1 MNTPALP
8 LSRPKWLHPA
18 LWSSLGAAAIL
29 AACAGWMGPRTI
41 DIPREDLQ
49 AKLSQK
55 FPISKQVLGYLDV
68 TASRPQLTMLPQSG
82 RISAQVDLKID
93 DTMFR
98 KLHEGWVQASFGLRY
113 EPLDQTVRLDQV
125 TLDEVSLPTLP
136 SYFLDSLKRLGNQ
149 VARDNLQGYVIKQ
162 FKPDD
167 LQKVDRMGYQVAGL
181 RVTASGLAVDLVPK
195 PDKTADASPSR

>member
-1 MNTPALP
+1 MNTPAMRLRLGRP
-8 LSRPKWLHPA
+8 AFLLSLA
-18 LWSSLGAAAIL
+18 TATVL

-82 RISAQVDLKID
+82 RISAQVDFKID

-98 KLHEGWVQASFGLRY
+98 KLHQGWVQASFGLRY

-162 FKPDD
+162 LKPDD

-195 PDKTADASPSR
+195 PEATASR

>member
-1 MNTPALP
+1 MRLRLGRPAFL
-8 LSRPKWLHPA
+8 LSLA
-18 LWSSLGAAAIL
+18 TATVL

-82 RISAQVDLKID
+82 RISAQVDFKID

-162 FKPDD
+162 LKPDD

-195 PDKTADASPSR
+195 PEATASR

>member
-1 MNTPALP
+1 MNTPAMRLRLGRP
-8 LSRPKWLHPA
+8 AFLLSLA
-18 LWSSLGAAAIL
+18 TATVL

-82 RISAQVDLKID
+82 RISAQVDFKID

-162 FKPDD
+162 LKPDD

-195 PDKTADASPSR
+195 ASKTADASPVR

>member
-1 MNTPALP
+1 MNTPAMRLRLGRP
-8 LSRPKWLHPA
+8 AFLLSLA
-18 LWSSLGAAAIL
+18 TATVL

-82 RISAQVDLKID
+82 RISAQVDFKID

-162 FKPDD
+162 LKPDD

-195 PDKTADASPSR
+195 PEATASR

>member
-1 MNTPALP
+1 MNTPAMRLRLGRP
-8 LSRPKWLHPA
+8 AFLLSLA
-18 LWSSLGAAAIL
+18 TATVL

-82 RISAQVDLKID
+82 RISAQVDFKID

-98 KLHEGWVQASFGLRY
+98 KLHQGWVQASFGLRY

-162 FKPDD
+162 LKPDD

-195 PDKTADASPSR
+195 AEATASR

>member
-1 MNTPALP
+1 MNTPAMRLRLGRP
-8 LSRPKWLHPA
+8 AFLLSLVTA
-18 LWSSLGAAAIL
+18 TVL

-82 RISAQVDLKID
+82 RISAQVDFKID

-162 FKPDD
+162 LKPDD

-195 PDKTADASPSR
+195 PEATASR

>member
-1 MNTPALP
+1 MNTPAIRATFGRPAFL
-8 LSRPKWLHPA
+8 LSL
-18 LWSSLGAAAIL
+18 AAAAVL

-82 RISAQVDLKID
+82 RISAQVDFKID

-162 FKPDD
+162 LKPED

-195 PDKTADASPSR
+195 TDTPLGTTASR

>member
-1 MNTPALP
+1 MNTPAMRLRLGRP
-8 LSRPKWLHPA
+8 AFLLSLA
-18 LWSSLGAAAIL
+18 TATVL

-162 FKPDD
+162 LKPDD

-195 PDKTADASPSR
+195 AEATASR